1 MSVSFDFVSRQQNSE
16 ETNQNQRS
24 YFIPDENIYRTGTRC
39 VFFFKYQSVLSTHKS
54 PIPPK
59 NKNLKQNV

>member
-39 VFFFKYQSVLSTHKS
+39 VFSNIKVFFQHITHPYHQK
-54 PIPPK
+54 IK
-59 NKNLKQNV
+59 I